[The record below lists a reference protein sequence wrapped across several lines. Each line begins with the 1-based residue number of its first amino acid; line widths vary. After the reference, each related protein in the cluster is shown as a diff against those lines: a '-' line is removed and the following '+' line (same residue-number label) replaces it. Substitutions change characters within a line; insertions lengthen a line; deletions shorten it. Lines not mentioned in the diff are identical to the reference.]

1 MKKFLALALVLCMV
15 FALCACGGSTGSTAA
30 PAESAAP
37 AEESAEPAPADAS
50 MYEVTEP
57 ITIIW
62 WHALEDQYSELV
74 NEVVDGFNA
83 SQDLVTVE
91 AQYIGAY

>member
-1 MKKFLALALVLCMV
+1 MVYFNQQHSLSAGKQKPITNKMEEQKMKKFLALALVLCMV

-62 WHALEDQYSELV
+62 
-74 NEVVDGFNA
+74 
-83 SQDLVTVE
+83 
-91 AQYIGAY
+91 